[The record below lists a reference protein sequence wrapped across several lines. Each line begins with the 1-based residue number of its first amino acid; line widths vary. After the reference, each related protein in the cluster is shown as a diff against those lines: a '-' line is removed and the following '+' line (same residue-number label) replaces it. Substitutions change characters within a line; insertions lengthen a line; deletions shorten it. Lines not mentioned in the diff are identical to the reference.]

1 MSMCVFV
8 CVCVCVCLSLYVCL
22 CFCVSLCLCFC
33 VYVCVSFNV
42 CVCVCVCVCMYP
54 PVDVKISGC
63 SLRATVWGV
72 PKLVTRIASTTWDKN
87 IFCLCLSHIPKISLP
102 HFCICSLPTTTYHP
116 HTCVPLTRKW
126 TRQPTRTTT
135 QPQPPCCR
143 KNQGSRIQLCIH
155 CKLSS
160 IGQRTFLSDVFFF
173 VITTT

>member
-1 MSMCVFV
+1 MCV
-8 CVCVCVCLSLYVCL
+8 CA
-22 CFCVSLCLCFC
+22 
-33 VYVCVSFNV
+33 
-42 CVCVCVCVCMYP
+42 CVCVCVCMCVFVCVYLSP

-72 PKLVTRIASTTWDKN
+72 PKLVTRIANTTWENN

-116 HTCVPLTRKW
+116 HTCVPLTIKW